1 MRKQAVPSLDFI
13 FCFTP
18 LSVMMS
24 VLLMARTIQKQT
36 KAAHITIC
44 SAYFQHFPTR
54 NIRQLQH
61 VNVGMWDFSSAESFQ
76 GTSGQDLTMLWLSH
90 TREKIGQQPSWQLE
104 KLVVVLGLHYL
115 FIYFLI
121 LIYFFWLSTVSSWC
135 LHMSL
140 ERCTMTLCVNG
151 LNQNSEFS
159 VS

>member
-1 MRKQAVPSLDFI
+1 MRKQAVPSLDFF

-61 VNVGMWDFSSAESFQ
+61 VNVGMWDFSSQ
-76 GTSGQDLTMLWLSH
+76 GTSDQDLTMLWLSH

-104 KLVVVLGLHYL
+104 KLVVVLGLHYFL
-115 FIYFLI
+115 F
-121 LIYFFWLSTVSSWC
+121 FF
-135 LHMSL
+135 
-140 ERCTMTLCVNG
+140 
-151 LNQNSEFS
+151 
-159 VS
+159 

>member
-1 MRKQAVPSLDFI
+1 MLKRHLEKKERMRKQAVPSLDFI
-13 FCFTP
+13 GLFFFCFTPLQRCP

-61 VNVGMWDFSSAESFQ
+61 VNVGMWDFSSAKSFQ
-76 GTSGQDLTMLWLSH
+76 GTSGRDLTMLWLSH

-104 KLVVVLGLHYL
+104 KLVVVLGLH
-115 FIYFLI
+115 
-121 LIYFFWLSTVSSWC
+121 
-135 LHMSL
+135 
-140 ERCTMTLCVNG
+140 
-151 LNQNSEFS
+151 
-159 VS
+159 